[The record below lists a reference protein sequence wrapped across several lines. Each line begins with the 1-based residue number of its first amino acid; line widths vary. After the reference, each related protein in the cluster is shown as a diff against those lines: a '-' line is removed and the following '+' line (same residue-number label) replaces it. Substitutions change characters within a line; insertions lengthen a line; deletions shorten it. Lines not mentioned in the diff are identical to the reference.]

1 MLSKVKDCRGGH
13 QRLSFFITVSPSHH
27 SIYIG
32 KLCLCLR
39 SLPFVLAKAMLREAD
54 ALASCMSALDPSATS
69 ALLKAPGAGLATA
82 GVARKA
88 RPSIK
93 ALQPEK
99 PPPFTPVPGVPP
111 VLATVAAT
119 SAANAKPAEED
130 DEDAIRVPGVI
141 PSKVLPLQS
150 ESSAGT
156 VPRYSTALEKLLSA
170 RGERTTARL
179 GFKGLG
185 DSGAAEVC
193 ESQHRYIILILSC
206 RFLPYFSALQNRDT
220 IARDTKMWSGQYLS
234 KVLSGKCVIRAPLQ

>member
-1 MLSKVKDCRGGH
+1 VPL
-13 QRLSFFITVSPSHH
+13 IA
-27 SIYIG
+27 
-32 KLCLCLR
+32 
-39 SLPFVLAKAMLREAD
+39 LPFVLVKAMLGEVD

-82 GVARKA
+82 GGARKA

-111 VLATVAAT
+111 VAATAVAAT

-170 RGERTTARL
+170 RGERITARL

-193 ESQHRYIILILSC
+193 ELQCRYIILILSS

-220 IARDTKMWSGQYLS
+220 VARDTKCGQVSVYEGCNLGSASSGLPYS
-234 KVLSGKCVIRAPLQ
+234 R